1 MIHAW
6 WLNKTINGK
15 QCTALWHVDD
25 IKMSHVQQDVLDS
38 IITKLSERYGQDAPL
53 TVQRGP
59 IHDYLGMTID
69 YSEDGKIKFIMADY
83 VKGILDEAPSDMDGT
98 AASPAANHL
107 FSVNDKSDK
116 IDAKRA
122 DLYHRLTAK
131 LLYLSKCARPDFQTA
146 VSFLTTRVT
155 QPNID
160 NWKKLGQSI
169 KFLHKT
175 KDLWLTLEV
184 GDKLC
189 IRWWIDASFG
199 VHPDK
204 RSHTGATMSLGK
216 GSPIS
221 SSTKQKLNTRS
232 STEAELVGVDNSM
245 ALVVW
250 TQNFLQAQGLKVTD
264 NIVYQD
270 NQSAMLL
277 ERNGRSS
284 SGRWTRHIDI
294 RYYFVT
300 DRIKRGDLRVE
311 YCNTD
316 DMIGDFFT
324 KPVQGSKFRKFQTIV
339 LNLPSKDKSINQST
353 ATQECVGKPSYA
365 DVVCNGRSDDP
376 MMHAAV
382 PVTGLTKSTMADNKL
397 SLLSAI

>member
-1 MIHAW
+1 V
-6 WLNKTINGK
+6 
-15 QCTALWHVDD
+15 QC
-25 IKMSHVQQDVLDS
+25 
-38 IITKLSERYGQDAPL
+38 
-53 TVQRGP
+53 GP

-69 YSEDGKIKFIMADY
+69 YSEDRKVKFIMADY

-116 IDAKRA
+116 INTEKAN
-122 DLYHRLTAK
+122 LYHRLTAK
-131 LLYLSKCARPDFQTA
+131 LLYLTKRARPGFQTA

-155 QPNID
+155 QPDVD
-160 NWKKLGQSI
+160 NWKKLGRSI
-169 KFLHKT
+169 KFLCKT
-175 KDLWLTLEV
+175 QDLWLTLKV
-184 GDKLC
+184 GEKLC

-232 STEAELVGVDNSM
+232 STEAKLVGVDDSM

-264 NIVYQD
+264 NMVYQD

-277 ERNGRSS
+277 ECNGRSS
-284 SGRWTRHIDI
+284 SGCRTQHIDI

-300 DRIKRGDLRVE
+300 DRIKRGNLCVK

-339 LNLPSKDKSINQST
+339 LNLPSEDKSVNRST
-353 ATQECVGKPSYA
+353 ATQECVGKRSYA
-365 DVVCNGRSDDP
+365 DVVRTGGSDNP
-376 MMHAAV
+376 MTHAAV
-382 PVTGLTKSTMADNKL
+382 PVTGFTKSTTADNKL
-397 SLLSAI
+397 SLLSAN